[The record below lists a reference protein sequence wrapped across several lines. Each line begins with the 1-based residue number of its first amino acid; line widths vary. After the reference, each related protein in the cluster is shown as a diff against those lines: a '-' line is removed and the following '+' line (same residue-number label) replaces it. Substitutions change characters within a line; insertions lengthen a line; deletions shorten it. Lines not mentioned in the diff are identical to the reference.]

1 MIAPRLQSSTVV
13 LRVPRDDDAERL
25 AAFQRTNRARFAD
38 LGTQPPEEFYTSD
51 WWLRRIAA
59 LEEQRRAERLLYLVA
74 APADEPAVIAGVVSF
89 THITFAPSYACML
102 GAAVDARYEGR
113 GLMRESIALAITHVF
128 GAMNLHRIGA
138 EYAVS
143 NERSARLLARLNF
156 RNEGLLRQ
164 YKRHDGKW
172 QDYVAAALLNE
183 RWRAPE

>member
-1 MIAPRLQSSTVV
+1 MIAPRLQGARVI
-13 LRVPRDDDAERL
+13 LRLPGDDDAERL
-25 AAFQRTNRARFAD
+25 ASFQRDNRERFAE
-38 LGTQPPEEFYTSD
+38 LGTQPPEEFYTSE

-59 LEEQRRAERLLYLVA
+59 LEQQRRADRLLYFVA
-74 APADEPAVIAGVVSF
+74 APAEQPDAIAGVVSF
-89 THITFAPSYACML
+89 TQIAFAPSYSCML

-143 NERSARLLARLNF
+143 NERSARLLARLGF
-156 RNEGLLRQ
+156 RDEGLLRQ